1 MAINLPGELSWVLNM
16 LGFDWPEIDED
27 ELRLAADYVRQF
39 DEDLTSML
47 NKVEGSVTSD
57 IATAFESKA
66 SSAVQEAWT
75 ENRTSN
81 LNKLV
86 ELLDP
91 AAIGMEL
98 IASTVEALKLKVIAE
113 LVITAAQIAAAVAS
127 SFVTFGLG
135 AAANVALIAARK
147 KAMTFAVNVIIEQV
161 LLQVMDIFEDQ
172 IANGM
177 STLIGRILDSPVTQN
192 VAGDPTSYQADVEAL
207 EQIASDMDS
216 AGTDF
221 ERVSDDFTT
230 KMSSLEIFTGV

>member
-1 MAINLPGELSWVLNM
+1 M
-16 LGFDWPEIDED
+16 
-27 ELRLAADYVRQF
+27 
-39 DEDLTSML
+39 
-47 NKVEGSVTSD
+47 
-57 IATAFESKA
+57 
-66 SSAVQEAWT
+66 QEAWT

-91 AAIGMEL
+91 AAVGMEL

-147 KAMTFAVNVIIEQV
+147 KAMTFAVNVIIEQI

>member
-39 DEDLTSML
+39 DSDLTEML
-47 NKVEGSVTSD
+47 NKVESSVTGD
-57 IATAFESKA
+57 MATAFESKA
-66 SSAVQEAWT
+66 SAAVQEGWN
-75 ENRTSN
+75 ENRQSN

-91 AAIGMEL
+91 AVVGMDL

-135 AAANVALIAARK
+135 AAANVALIAVRK
-147 KAMTFAVNVIIEQV
+147 KAMTFAVNVIIEQI

-192 VAGDPTSYQADVEAL
+192 VAGDPTSYKADVEAL
-207 EQIASDMDS
+207 EQVASDMDS

-221 ERVSDDFTT
+221 ERISEDFTS